1 MCMNSES
8 GNPYTLIEGNTI
20 NSNNIR
26 DNTYI
31 DAYIY
36 IL

>member
-1 MCMNSES
+1 MNSES